1 MNVKLKCI
9 FHLKVK
15 YKMIV
20 KNKINK
26 CFKPCFWICLCFVN
40 LLFDEKAF
48 FSEVGGDY
56 ADMHFSR
63 NRKFCET
70 VLGCIQRAQVEFFF
84 FFIRDRKCRD
94 TLHNEKLKT

>member
-26 CFKPCFWICLCFVN
+26 CFKPCFL
-40 LLFDEKAF
+40 
-48 FSEVGGDY
+48 
-56 ADMHFSR
+56 DMLIAY
-63 NRKFCET
+63 
-70 VLGCIQRAQVEFFF
+70 VL
-84 FFIRDRKCRD
+84 
-94 TLHNEKLKT
+94 